1 EVFRCALKILS
12 LGNYEPRL
20 ILPKLPQGMA
30 SIANQTTAPKGNR
43 RKPNN
48 LLKLSRSPIIGRA
61 AIVNH
66 FNRTVDALAPTTRF
80 PRLKAFLSANI
91 WPWICSYLKY
101 VFERKF
107 PFPTY
112 APGVKNGVYRI
123 APAAGAETISI
134 S

>member
-1 EVFRCALKILS
+1 MLS
-12 LGNYEPRL
+12 SRIHEPSL
-20 ILPKLPQGMA
+20 IQVQFGRTETETMA
-30 SIANQTTAPKGNR
+30 TQPNPPAGKR

-66 FNRTVDALAPTTRF
+66 FNRTVDAVAPTTRY

-91 WPWICSYLKY
+91 WPWICSYLRY

-107 PFPTY
+107 PFPT
-112 APGVKNGVYRI
+112 
-123 APAAGAETISI
+123 
-134 S
+134 